1 MTAVPYKFGYLNAA
15 GDESPFHYENCWAV
29 EKTTGPSRLVIAP
42 SGRYVELLTRLT
54 TVMPEPFG
62 LLYVL
67 LVPRAGGENGRYQSP
82 APINSAELEEFLWQY
97 QELIERD
104 ARHHLWI
111 MSVDNSCLLVYDN
124 HDVIYAYGP
133 LAEFE
138 DILRSNGL
146 TQCEAVSFPAPHTHR
161 YNVEFDQQARDIMK
175 HWEWIRFPLQE
186 SDDR

>member
-1 MTAVPYKFGYLNAA
+1 
-15 GDESPFHYENCWAV
+15 
-29 EKTTGPSRLVIAP
+29 
-42 SGRYVELLTRLT
+42 
-54 TVMPEPFG
+54 
-62 LLYVL
+62 
-67 LVPRAGGENGRYQSP
+67 
-82 APINSAELEEFLWQY
+82 
-97 QELIERD
+97 
-104 ARHHLWI
+104 
-111 MSVDNSCLLVYDN
+111 VDNSCLLVYDN